1 MAAVVMHTHVL
12 VAINP
17 LTVTLLWHSAACKAL
32 LCHIKLACKMLL
44 IYKKRAAK
52 QTKRLAL
59 RKCTY
64 CLYFSSY
71 SSEI

>member
-1 MAAVVMHTHVL
+1 
-12 VAINP
+12 
-17 LTVTLLWHSAACKAL
+17 
-32 LCHIKLACKMLL
+32 MLL

-64 CLYFSSY
+64 FFYFSSY
-71 SSEI
+71 SSEIWHVYQEQVPCATSKNPYTCGKY